1 MTDICLKHPLNR
13 FETAA
18 CDKIVNVTSD
28 SVSQATDF
36 YVLYMYGEIF
46 VVFGIADISEDETA
60 RNITNVN

>member
-1 MTDICLKHPLNR
+1 MIVTEGVVINIKQ
-13 FETAA
+13 TVA
-18 CDKIVNVTSD
+18 CDKNVNVTSD